1 MNRKRYQKKMY
12 AMLTLAMK
20 DHPDIGKI
28 LKNVQRAKMVNGVW
42 QNGNP
47 APSSYSEAWA
57 MFEPTRKMIGMK

>member
-1 MNRKRYQKKMY
+1 
-12 AMLTLAMK
+12 MLTLAMK